1 MPPIGFG
8 VNFLSGTIFSYQN
21 ENTDHMN
28 TSTPT
33 TNSDY
38 EVEYSKYQLHFLGD
52 KPDFIDSINIDLNNK
67 KVVDLGCGGGINTY
81 YLKEKYPDSHV
92 IPIDISHIR
101 GLRCRESTKTM
112 PIQAD
117 ILKIPLKSASVDAV
131 ICTMVIEHVSED
143 NALVKEISRI
153 LKNGGMAIVTS
164 VIKEKYAWYFRKNK
178 TGMAVLDPT
187 HLREYRNID
196 EFKKLFCDYQIQ
208 QITTKKISFSP
219 FRFLYRMVYKLGI
232 IKEADTKF
240 FLSNTFL
247 NRLLEFKISIPRYKE
262 VEIQCKKI

>member
-1 MPPIGFG
+1 
-8 VNFLSGTIFSYQN
+8 
-21 ENTDHMN
+21 MN
-28 TSTPT
+28 ISTPT
-33 TNSDY
+33 TNTDY
-38 EVEYSKYQLHFLGD
+38 EAEYSKYQLHFLGD

-81 YLKEKYPDSHV
+81 YLKEKYPESHV

-101 GLRCRESTKTM
+101 GLRCQESTKTM

-143 NALVKEISRI
+143 KALVKEISRI

-178 TGMAVLDPT
+178 TGIPVLDPT
-187 HLREYRNID
+187 HLREYRNVD
-196 EFKKLFCDYQIQ
+196 EFKKLFCDYQIE

-219 FRFLYRMVYKLGI
+219 FRFLYRMAYKLRI

-240 FLSNTFL
+240 FLSNAFL
-247 NRLLEFKISIPRYKE
+247 NKLLEFKISIPRYKE